1 MTLSKRDHWACNC
14 RSVKGNLY
22 SPSDADGSWRGSQ
35 YYAQTCSQ
43 ILKYCCSDK
52 SWGQPG
58 KPIRFQTYFMSN
70 LVLDEFNNA
79 DGFWRRFQDHAY
91 RLTSSIICDKSWGQP
106 GKHVTLSDT
115 FHVQP
120 CPRRSQ
126 TFTVLRTL
134 LLRQELGAT
143 RKAHYA
149 FRHMSCPT
157 LSMMSQTDE

>member
-1 MTLSKRDHWACNC
+1 MRWLRPLLAFTWMDMLGINLGNGSHGISHSMSKMTLCERDHWTCNC
-14 RSVKGNLY
+14 RSVEGNLY
-22 SPSDADGSWRGSQ
+22 SPSDADGSWQGSQ

-43 ILKYCCSDK
+43 SLEYCCS
-52 SWGQPG
+52 
-58 KPIRFQTYFMSN
+58 
-70 LVLDEFNNA
+70 
-79 DGFWRRFQDHAY
+79 
-91 RLTSSIICDKSWGQP
+91 DKSWGQP

-126 TFTVLRTL
+126 TFTVLQTL

-143 RKAHYA
+143 RKASYA

-157 LSMMSQTDE
+157 LSMTSLTMLLVFDEDFKITHTD